1 MKVARESERAEK
13 IKLMFLTMFV
23 FLIVFTWKFLSI
35 SYVLVDLN
43 RRFDTK
49 SLETLSFRTLPSC
62 WVGIFCL
69 SGHSMAEFI
78 KSFAGGKLSRLLI
91 SKVANGLAVN
101 YVNGNVSIELYL
113 RLEYGMQW
121 MEIKV
126 MRCEGQKWIL

>member
-1 MKVARESERAEK
+1 
-13 IKLMFLTMFV
+13 MFV

-49 SLETLSFRTLPSC
+49 SLKTLSFRPLPGC
-62 WVGIFCL
+62 WVGIFRL
-69 SGHSMAEFI
+69 SSHSIAEFI

-101 YVNGNVSIELYL
+101 YVNENVSI
-113 RLEYGMQW
+113 
-121 MEIKV
+121 
-126 MRCEGQKWIL
+126 